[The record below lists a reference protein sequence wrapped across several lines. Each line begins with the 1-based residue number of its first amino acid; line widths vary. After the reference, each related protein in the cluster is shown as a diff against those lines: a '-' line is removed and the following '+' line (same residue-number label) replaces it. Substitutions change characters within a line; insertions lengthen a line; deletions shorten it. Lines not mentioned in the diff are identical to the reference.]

1 MLQKFQGKGGWTYV
15 SIPEIKQD
23 KYAWFGWMKVRGSID
38 ESEISKINL
47 MQNENGTLILP
58 VKVFVITV
66 KEFAFEFLF

>member
-1 MLQKFQGKGGWTYV
+1 
-15 SIPEIKQD
+15 
-23 KYAWFGWMKVRGSID
+23 MKVRGSID